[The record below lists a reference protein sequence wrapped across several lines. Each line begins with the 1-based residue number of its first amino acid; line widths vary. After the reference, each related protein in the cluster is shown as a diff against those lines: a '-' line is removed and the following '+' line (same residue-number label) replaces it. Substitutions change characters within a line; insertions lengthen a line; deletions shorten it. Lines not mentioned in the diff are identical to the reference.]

1 MRRFQPAATSVFA
14 VFRLLPP
21 AESDAF
27 ETFDCSAHQL
37 CDLPRTNTL
46 VLDAM
51 HRRPAPGGRAAY
63 RPVDRMSAISKRH
76 PSYLKASPTSGRRT
90 TSNNAKPAI
99 A

>member
-14 VFRLLPP
+14 VFRFLPP

-27 ETFDCSAHQL
+27 ETFDCSAHPGGQL

-51 HRRPAPGGRAAY
+51 HRRPAPAGRAAY
-63 RPVDRMSAISKRH
+63 RPVDRAC
-76 PSYLKASPTSGRRT
+76 RR
-90 TSNNAKPAI
+90 SRSVI
-99 A
+99 HHI